1 MIQQRWRSKTVWIST
16 FALIGI
22 ILKNTYDIDM
32 KEFDTITDTILILLT
47 QLGILNNPTR
57 SDRL

>member
-1 MIQQRWRSKTVWIST
+1 MIQNRWKSKAVWIST
-16 FALIGI
+16 FALLGL

-32 KEFDTITDTILILLT
+32 KEYNIIVDTLLILLT

-57 SDRL
+57 KDVM

>member
-1 MIQQRWRSKTVWIST
+1 MIQQRWRSKAVWIST

-32 KEFDTITDTILILLT
+32 KEFDTIADTILILLT

-57 SDRL
+57 SDKL

>member
-1 MIQQRWRSKTVWIST
+1 MIQQRWRSKAVWIST

>member
-1 MIQQRWRSKTVWIST
+1 MIQSRWRSKAVWIST
-16 FALIGI
+16 FALIGF
-22 ILKNTYDIDM
+22 ILKTTYDIDM
-32 KEFDTITDTILILLT
+32 KEFDDITNTILILLT